1 VAAWNAS
8 NGVRLLIL
16 EKKLKKIFL
25 LFLLALTMAGCA
37 NRLPMGID
45 SSTSSLDLNEKSLL
59 LLTVDLSRKE
69 PSRFQPVP
77 QTLWLGTVDAAGT
90 VTNARML
97 GLDGDGWISVS
108 DDKTLYAYRV
118 LVPEGT
124 TAITGI
130 SGLAK
135 AFPVIGR
142 FYVPLRMEVPVG
154 KPSVLYLGRVEALL
168 RPREDNEYRAGDVI
182 PLIDQSV
189 TGMSSGTFD
198 VQIKDKSATD
208 LPLLRSTYPA
218 LASAKIETK
227 LVPVVDREYVD
238 RTWRG
243 EDVSGVDPYK
253 NSRKAALAQPVAS
266 PATTPVSPAT
276 SAAATTPAKSNKKK
290 PAKAKP
296 Q

>member
-1 VAAWNAS
+1 MAA
-8 NGVRLLIL
+8 RLFIL
-16 EKKLKKIFL
+16 EKIMKKACL
-25 LFLLALTMAGCA
+25 LFLLALMMTGCA
-37 NRLPMGID
+37 NRLPMGVD
-45 SSTSSLDLNEKSLL
+45 ASTKSLDLNEKSLL
-59 LLTVDLSRKE
+59 LLTVDISRKE

-77 QTLWLGTVDAAGT
+77 QTLWVDTVDASGN
-90 VTNARML
+90 VGKARLLSM
-97 GLDGDGWISVS
+97 DGDGTISLG
-108 DDKTLYAYRV
+108 DDKTLYVYR
-118 LVPEGT
+118 LAVPEGT
-124 TAITGI
+124 TRLTAI

-135 AFPVIGR
+135 AFPVVGH
-142 FYVPLRMEVPVG
+142 FYLPLRMDVPVG
-154 KPSVLYLGRVEALL
+154 KPSVLYLGRVEAVL

-218 LASAKIETK
+218 LASANIETK
-227 LVPVVDREYVD
+227 RVPVVDHEYVD

-253 NSRKAALAQPVAS
+253 NSRKAMPAEQATLPAATAAS
-266 PATTPVSPAT
+266 PQESAAAAT
-276 SAAATTPAKSNKKK
+276 SAKPKPAKSTRKKTPAKS
-290 PAKAKP
+290 